1 MFRRTKL
8 NTAVVT
14 AIAAGVSIG
23 GANLAAAAGIE
34 EVIVT
39 ATKTAASTQDVAVK
53 VSAIT
58 AEKLDQLGISNFEDY
73 LIQLPGVTA
82 GGSGPGQNTIYI
94 RGVASTTP
102 NLTTAGVAGL
112 APNVALYLDEQPLS
126 QPGRNLDVYAADL
139 NRIEVLSGPQGTLF
153 GASSQAGTVRLITN
167 KPDPSGSYGRIKVG
181 LSSTQGGESSDSV
194 EAMYNL
200 PVSDKVTLRGVVYSD
215 NQGGY
220 IDNVQGTVNALESAR
235 FRPAGTMRSNGVAV
249 SDLRGGFSTQGYIDS
264 IQGLSYQ
271 QDRVPLD
278 ATDPSTY
285 TNVTFENADNSDLV
299 EDDFNDATYEGVRL
313 GALIDI
319 NEDWSLLLGY
329 GHQDLDVDGVFQAD
343 PSLGTDNLAVQRY
356 NPETLDDS
364 FDNFNWKLE
373 GRIGELDVVYA
384 GAYTKRETDQ
394 VVDYTDY
401 LFVGQYLPYYICDT
415 TVTYPEYNYYNA
427 PGDAL
432 AVVNGDGKYE
442 PYGAC
447 YSPDTYVTSYSETE
461 VSTHELRFTTDQDKS
476 IRATG
481 GVFYSDLQLEERVD
495 FTYPSINKANFFG
508 HDYDGWGPV
517 KNFAFDNDYASVEGA
532 FPEDTVF
539 RNDIQRT
546 DKQYGVFGELTFDLN
561 DEFALTVGA
570 RYYDV
575 KVDMRGDA
583 NAAFGNLFRETD
595 VNAFGTD
602 ISDLYDGDGEYTFIN
617 DSLVATHITF
627 QDGVTFDEVKAQLAA
642 VDGFSVGRG
651 AFANGPNAISDVEI
665 QGILN
670 ALKAPDK
677 AETSGTIFKVT
688 LNWTPNEDMLLYSTF
703 SEGFRPG
710 LLNRPG
716 GASNASGYTVPFE
729 LLTDEVVNL
738 EFGWKTDLL
747 DGQLRFNGSV
757 FFVEIDN
764 LQTTIFDPSIANL
777 FFSDNAANAEVTGLE
792 ADFIWAPDSA
802 EGLQI
807 TGGFSFLDSEITEVL
822 TPTDDV
828 QKGDS
833 LAFAPEFQAN
843 LQARYEW
850 TMASGMTAHVMPHL
864 SHSDKSYSDII
875 RMNRDEIQAWTM
887 VGLTAGIT
895 NDTWG
900 VEMFIDNL
908 TDKRAE
914 LSRNYVNDRE
924 RVSYARPRTTGVRL
938 TYNF

>member
-1 MFRRTKL
+1 MYRNNKL
-8 NTAVVT
+8 SLAVSM
-14 AIAAGVSIG
+14 AIGVSLAG
-23 GANLAAAAGIE
+23 TANAELE

-39 ATKTAASTQDVAVK
+39 ATKTSASTQDIAVA

-58 AEKLDQLGISNFEDY
+58 SEKLDQLGVSNFEDY
-73 LIQLPGVTA
+73 LIQLPGVSA

-181 LSSTQGGESSDSV
+181 LSSTQGGEASDSV

-220 IDNVQGTVNALESAR
+220 IDNVHGTLTALESAR
-235 FRPAGTMRSNGVAV
+235 WRSSGTMRSNGVAV
-249 SDLRGGFSTQGYIDS
+249 SDLRGGFGTQGYIDS

-271 QDRVPLD
+271 ENRIPMD
-278 ATDPSTY
+278 AADPASY
-285 TNVTFENADNSDLV
+285 ALVNFEEADNSALV
-299 EDDFNDATYEGVRL
+299 EDDFNDTTYQGVRL
-313 GALIDI
+313 GALIDL

-329 GHQDLDVDGVFQAD
+329 GHQELDTDGVFQAD
-343 PSLGTDNLAVQRY
+343 PNLGPDNLAVQRY
-356 NPETLDDS
+356 TPETLDDS

-415 TVTYPEYNYYNA
+415 TVTYPEYNYYN
-427 PGDAL
+427 PGLTYDPQG
-432 AVVNGDGKYE
+432 N
-442 PYGAC
+442 C
-447 YSPDTYVTSYSETE
+447 YSPATYVTSYSETE

-481 GVFYSDLQLEERVD
+481 GVFYSDLELKERVD
-495 FTYPSINKANFFG
+495 FSYPSVQKANFYG
-508 HDYDGWGPV
+508 HAYDGWGPV
-517 KNFAFDNDYASVEGA
+517 ENFAFDNDYASQEGA
-532 FPEDTVF
+532 FPVDTVF
-539 RNDIQRT
+539 RNDIKRT
-546 DKQYGVFGELTFDLN
+546 DEQLGVFGEVTFDLN
-561 DEFALTVGA
+561 DEFSFTLGA

-575 KVDMRGDA
+575 KVDMKGDA
-583 NAAFGNLFRETD
+583 NASFGNFFRETD
-595 VNAFGTD
+595 VNAFGTN
-602 ISDLYDGDGEYTFIN
+602 ISDLYDGDGEFTFIY
-617 DSLVATHITF
+617 DTLVDTHITF
-627 QDGVTFDEVKAQLAA
+627 QDGVTFDEVKAALNA
-642 VDGFSVGRG
+642 VDSYSVGRG
-651 AFANGPNAISDVEI
+651 AVANAPNAISDVEI
-665 QGILN
+665 QGVLN

-677 AETSGTIFKVT
+677 AETSGTIFKAT
-688 LNWTPNEDMLLYSTF
+688 LNWTPSEDVLLYSTF

-716 GASNASGYTVPFE
+716 GASNAAGYTVPFE
-729 LLTDEVVNL
+729 LMTDEVTNL
-738 EFGWKTDLL
+738 ELGWKTDLL
-747 DGQLRFNGSV
+747 DGQLRFNGSL

-792 ADFIWAPDSA
+792 GDFIWAPDSTP
-802 EGLQI
+802 GLQI
-807 TGGFSFLDSEITEVL
+807 SGGFSFLDSEITEVL

-850 TMASGMTAHVMPHL
+850 TLASGMTAHVMPHL
-864 SHSDKSYSDII
+864 AHSDKSYSDII
-875 RMNRDEIQAWTM
+875 RMNRDEIQDWTM
-887 VGLTAGIT
+887 VGVTAGIT

-908 TDKRAE
+908 TDERAE

-938 TYNF
+938 IYNF

>member
-1 MFRRTKL
+1 M
-8 NTAVVT
+8 
-14 AIAAGVSIG
+14 
-23 GANLAAAAGIE
+23 
-34 EVIVT
+34 
-39 ATKTAASTQDVAVK
+39 
-53 VSAIT
+53 
-58 AEKLDQLGISNFEDY
+58 
-73 LIQLPGVTA
+73 
-82 GGSGPGQNTIYI
+82 
-94 RGVASTTP
+94 
-102 NLTTAGVAGL
+102 
-112 APNVALYLDEQPLS
+112 
-126 QPGRNLDVYAADL
+126 
-139 NRIEVLSGPQGTLF
+139 
-153 GASSQAGTVRLITN
+153 
-167 KPDPSGSYGRIKVG
+167 
-181 LSSTQGGESSDSV
+181 
-194 EAMYNL
+194 
-200 PVSDKVTLRGVVYSD
+200 
-215 NQGGY
+215 
-220 IDNVQGTVNALESAR
+220 
-235 FRPAGTMRSNGVAV
+235 
-249 SDLRGGFSTQGYIDS
+249 
-264 IQGLSYQ
+264 
-271 QDRVPLD
+271 
-278 ATDPSTY
+278 
-285 TNVTFENADNSDLV
+285 
-299 EDDFNDATYEGVRL
+299 
-313 GALIDI
+313 
-319 NEDWSLLLGY
+319 
-329 GHQDLDVDGVFQAD
+329 
-343 PSLGTDNLAVQRY
+343 
-356 NPETLDDS
+356 
-364 FDNFNWKLE
+364 
-373 GRIGELDVVYA
+373 
-384 GAYTKRETDQ
+384 
-394 VVDYTDY
+394 
-401 LFVGQYLPYYICDT
+401 
-415 TVTYPEYNYYNA
+415 
-427 PGDAL
+427 
-432 AVVNGDGKYE
+432 
-442 PYGAC
+442 
-447 YSPDTYVTSYSETE
+447 
-461 VSTHELRFTTDQDKS
+461 
-476 IRATG
+476 
-481 GVFYSDLQLEERVD
+481 
-495 FTYPSINKANFFG
+495 
-508 HDYDGWGPV
+508 
-517 KNFAFDNDYASVEGA
+517 
-532 FPEDTVF
+532 
-539 RNDIQRT
+539 
-546 DKQYGVFGELTFDLN
+546 
-561 DEFALTVGA
+561 
-570 RYYDV
+570 
-575 KVDMRGDA
+575 
-583 NAAFGNLFRETD
+583 
-595 VNAFGTD
+595 
-602 ISDLYDGDGEYTFIN
+602 
-617 DSLVATHITF
+617 
-627 QDGVTFDEVKAQLAA
+627 
-642 VDGFSVGRG
+642 DGFSVGRG